1 MAIPIALV
9 LVGYLIFTPLGK
21 AGAPD
26 EPAPPTAVM

>member
-1 MAIPIALV
+1 VFILLV
-9 LVGYLIFTPLGK
+9 LFLISRPLGK